1 MSRDAIASG
10 FFAPMVCPQWQ
21 AGREEP
27 QGSPVLPRY
36 ANFRFGLPPSIG
48 VEGSGIQTANG
59 KHIMTGTALGASA
72 PTIFQFRSTEVRTLV
87 LDGEVWF
94 VASDVAKALGYTH
107 APHMLRVLDE
117 DEKGVQIV
125 DTLGGPQELGIISES
140 GLYHAVLKS
149 RKPEAK
155 PFRKWVTAEV
165 LPAIRKTGQY
175 VAQPRADTPADL
187 REVWP
192 VTMATPPGFG
202 YMVATRS
209 QKAKRQPRRIGVS
222 A

>member
-1 MSRDAIASG
+1 
-10 FFAPMVCPQWQ
+10 
-21 AGREEP
+21 
-27 QGSPVLPRY
+27 
-36 ANFRFGLPPSIG
+36 
-48 VEGSGIQTANG
+48 
-59 KHIMTGTALGASA
+59 MTGTALGASA